1 MACFGAF
8 TRRSKRPRPKKLST
22 MAGGCWE
29 WHAGGPWTV
38 TAAGCR
44 CSHGSAMPSR
54 LASRHW
60 SVPWPPT
67 CTSIAPARLRAGGV
81 RAPTS
86 GWPPDTVRLYDLV
99 RRNLTLMID
108 CRHHYFTTV
117 QDDNAHRDSITA
129 LTTATQFLG
138 AVFFRCSFFVQKNDR
153 RWLRSS
159 TMETCILIPPELSVM
174 LRPTGRRGRL
184 LEMEA
189 TLWTNCALR
198 SGFTLLPDDGELR
211 LDRLELFADLSD
223 KDVRT
228 TLHDSP

>member
-1 MACFGAF
+1 MFWRFHSALEAASSEKVIDDGWRVLRVTC
-8 TRRSKRPRPKKLST
+8 RRSMNRD
-22 MAGGCWE
+22 
-29 WHAGGPWTV
+29 
-38 TAAGCR
+38 GCR
-44 CSHGSAMPSR
+44 LSLQPR
-54 LASRHW
+54 LSDAESPRLSPLVS
-60 SVPWPPT
+60 SVTTHLHEHCPGE
-67 CTSIAPARLRAGGV
+67 APGWRGAGTDLR
-81 RAPTS
+81 
-86 GWPPDTVRLYDLV
+86 WPPDTVRLYDLV